1 MDVPNPS
8 VQSAG
13 VDTPAQGIGRV
24 LLVALL
30 LFILASFCCIYGF
43 TALIPML
50 VADPLSASATAGNLP
65 ES

>member
-1 MDVPNPS
+1 MDIPNPT

-13 VDTPAQGIGRV
+13 ADTPAQSFDRIP
-24 LLVALL
+24 LVALL
-30 LFILASFCCIYGF
+30 ILILAGFCCVYGF